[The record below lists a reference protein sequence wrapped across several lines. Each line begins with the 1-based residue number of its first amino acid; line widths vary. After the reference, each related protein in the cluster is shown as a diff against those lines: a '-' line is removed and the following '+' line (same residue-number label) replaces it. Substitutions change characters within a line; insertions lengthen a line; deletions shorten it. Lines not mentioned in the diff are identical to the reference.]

1 MAKNIA
7 QIMTKLLTEIKV
19 ELADEFD
26 RNFARKAF
34 FSRPCKQRR
43 NADAKGSLL
52 MVSGH
57 LRRSLRSAVKGQNIV
72 FSSSLPYASIH
83 NEGGTLRVTA
93 KMKKYFWYKY
103 SQASGSMKT
112 LKSGKRSTSQRNLRL
127 SREAEMWKAMALM
140 KVGSK
145 ITIPERRFIG
155 SAPEV
160 KQAVKRVADKWIK
173 EDLGNSIK
181 KQLTPKK

>member
-1 MAKNIA
+1 MANID
-7 QIMTKLLTEIKV
+7 QLMTKLLTDVKV
-19 ELADEFD
+19 ELAEEFD

-34 FSRPCKQRR
+34 FSRPWKQRR

-52 MVSGH
+52 SVSGH
-57 LRRSLRSAVKGQNIV
+57 LRRSLRSTVKGKNIV

-83 NEGGTLRVTA
+83 NEGGTLKVTA

-103 SQASGSMKT
+103 TQAAGSIKT
-112 LKSGKRSTSQRNLRL
+112 LKSGKRSTSQRNLRI

-145 ITIPERRFIG
+145 ITMPERRFIG
-155 SAPEV
+155 NAPEV
-160 KQAVKRVADKWIK
+160 KQTVKRVTDKWFK
-173 EDLGNSIK
+173 EDLNNSIR

>member
-1 MAKNIA
+1 MNISE
-7 QIMTKLLTEIKV
+7 KLLNDLKI

-34 FSRPCKQRR
+34 FSRPWKQRR

-103 SQASGSMKT
+103 SQTSGSIKT

-127 SREAEMWKAMALM
+127 SREAEIWKAMALM

-155 SAPEV
+155 NAPEV

-181 KQLTPKK
+181 KQLAPKK